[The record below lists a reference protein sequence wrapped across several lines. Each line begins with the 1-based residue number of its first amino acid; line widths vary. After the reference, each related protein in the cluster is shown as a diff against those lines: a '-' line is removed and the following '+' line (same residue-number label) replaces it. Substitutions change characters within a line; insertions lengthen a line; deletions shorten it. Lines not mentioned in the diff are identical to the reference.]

1 MASYLTRAERSGSI
15 FFRVTGLIR
24 AGHLKWEQRPLWY
37 DVYAA
42 VPPLRE
48 PIWDA
53 KFPKEGE
60 PVRKIFYEEDLLR
73 ARFYKHYRS
82 VGAIS
87 IENSKSKSIS
97 QLFIE
102 QYNVEREQNPQMS
115 DDELFQKTVTTLQS
129 NGIPLKQPSRRT
141 LRRSNES
148 KNDDKDDE
156 SVRAFANQTNAV
168 E

>member
-1 MASYLTRAERSGSI
+1 MEIKQLRHNLMY
-15 FFRVTGLIR
+15 RVTGLIR

-53 KFPKEGE
+53 KFMKEGE
-60 PVRKIFYEEDLLR
+60 PVRKIFYEEDIIR
-73 ARFYKHYRS
+73 AKFYKRYRS

-87 IENSKSKSIS
+87 IENTKTKSVS

-102 QYNVEREQNPQMS
+102 QYKVEREQNPQMS
-115 DDELFQKTVTTLQS
+115 DDELFDKTAAILQS
-129 NGIPLKQPSRRT
+129 NGIPLSQPRSKQRT
-141 LRRSNES
+141 LRRNVHSKEDNKSDAKTATATTHQSNS
-148 KNDDKDDE
+148 DK
-156 SVRAFANQTNAV
+156 
-168 E
+168 

>member
-73 ARFYKHYRS
+73 ARFYKRYRS